1 MSMELLNTAQAQA
14 LNHMNLCRKVRSA
27 IIGCID
33 DANKARTRLPNEAL
47 DLHDHIVT
55 AERAA
60 TDAYGA
66 ACAAVDA
73 HLDQLAGTTK
83 EPRP

>member
-1 MSMELLNTAQAQA
+1 MTLELLNAAQAKA
-14 LNHMNLCRKVRSA
+14 LNHMNLCRRVRSTIMEA
-27 IIGCID
+27 LD
-33 DANKARTRLPNEAL
+33 DANKARTMLPNETL

-73 HLDQLAGTTK
+73 HLDQLAGITK